1 MAFENS
7 PVFLMPS
14 LLESALAATI
24 ALGLVLNFFW
34 PASLLPSALAAP
46 LGILITVGAIALGI
60 SAIREMFAANT
71 PLDVRKPST
80 EIVTSGVFRK
90 SRNPIYLGM
99 LLLCAGVAFLA
110 NSLWILVLVL
120 PLAIIL
126 QKGVIG
132 PEESYL
138 EKKFGDKYLRYKAKV
153 RRWIKPHSDKPAV
166 SFLATIEP

>member
-1 MAFENS
+1 MQDNR
-7 PVFLMPS
+7 PDRPDVITLPP
-14 LLESALAATI
+14 LILAATI
-24 ALGLVLNFFW
+24 ALGGVLNFFW

-46 LGILITVGAIALGI
+46 LGILITLGAIALGI

-110 NSLWILVLVL
+110 NFVMDFGFRPATCNFSAKRRDRTGRILSRKEIWRQIFALQSQGQAL
-120 PLAIIL
+120 DLA
-126 QKGVIG
+126 
-132 PEESYL
+132 PY
-138 EKKFGDKYLRYKAKV
+138 
-153 RRWIKPHSDKPAV
+153 
-166 SFLATIEP
+166 

>member
-1 MAFENS
+1 MQDNR
-7 PVFLMPS
+7 PDRPDVITLPP
-14 LLESALAATI
+14 LILAATI
-24 ALGLVLNFFW
+24 ALGAVLNFFW

-46 LGILITVGAIALGI
+46 LGILITLGAIALGI
-60 SAIREMFAANT
+60 SATREMFAANT

-90 SRNPIYLGM
+90 SRNPIYLAM

-126 QKGVIG
+126 QKGVIE

-138 EKKFGDKYLRYKAKV
+138 EKKFGDKYLRYKVKV
-153 RRWIKPHSDKPAV
+153 RRWI
-166 SFLATIEP
+166 